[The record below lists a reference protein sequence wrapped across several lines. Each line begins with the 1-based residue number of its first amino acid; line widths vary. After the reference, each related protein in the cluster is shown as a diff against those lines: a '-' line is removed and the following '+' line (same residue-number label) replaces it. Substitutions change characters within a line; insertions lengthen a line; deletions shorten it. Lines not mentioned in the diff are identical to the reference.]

1 MKSYTKLS
9 NTPKHMQHS
18 EHFARFMDWIFGEG
32 PCDNFR
38 MMIHNLWLFNSYAAS
53 IDPNRPLLFNVKE
66 DPEEKYNL
74 AEEKP
79 EVMEDMIKDVDKIL
93 ASKPRPPKYWLTSR
107 NWTDGFTEGDCLGQ
121 GENDYL

>member
-1 MKSYTKLS
+1 
-9 NTPKHMQHS
+9 
-18 EHFARFMDWIFGEG
+18 MDWIFGEG

-38 MMIHNLWLFNSYAAS
+38 MLIHNLWLFNSYAAS
-53 IDPNRPLLFNVKE
+53 IDPSQPLLFNVKE
-66 DPEEKYNL
+66 DPQEKYNL
-74 AEEKP
+74 AGEKP
-79 EVMEDMIKDVDKIL
+79 EVIEDMIKDVDKIL